1 MPPTPRASKHLITAV
16 FLPLL
21 DYGDLLFTNAPNLS
35 FKRSWMLF
43 TRAVCFNTSGEFEMH
58 RSVLRLPLLN
68 VHLCPLLESNSGR
81 LVCTR
86 LFLSCPQF
94 ICLCTV
100 HALPNRL
107 APHPVS
113 QSSAAFGEFKVILK
127 DREYAYF
134 GLKLPKSSKA
144 KKILVLP

>member
-1 MPPTPRASKHLITAV
+1 
-16 FLPLL
+16 
-21 DYGDLLFTNAPNLS
+21 
-35 FKRSWMLF
+35 MLF

-144 KKILVLP
+144 KKFWFCLNYSLVSPLTLYCILSI